1 MKKFRKIFIVILLM
15 ALYAYVSNITNIP
28 DSMILFQGEKLHFR
42 TMFGISIKQKEEYVV
57 EEVVASLNQEIAQA
71 SGKTT
76 ISLNL
81 FETIPLKTV
90 SVNVLP
96 QTNVIPIGDTIGLKL
111 YTQGVLVVGM
121 SEIDTA
127 QAKEKPYE
135 GSGIQEGD
143 SIIAVNGKEIS
154 TTEELIDT
162 INESKG
168 DEVEIT
174 YNSNGEIKQSQISP
188 SKTGTNE
195 YKLGLWVRDAAAGV
209 GTITFYEPS
218 TGTFAALGHGI
229 QDVDTEKL
237 ISIASGEVVS
247 ASIIDITKGEKGK
260 PGEIRGNISLGTTLR
275 KN

>member
-1 MKKFRKIFIVILLM
+1 MKKFRKILIVILLM

-42 TMFGISIKQKEEYVV
+42 TMLGISVKQKEEYVV
-57 EEVVASLNQEIAQA
+57 EEVVASLNEGIAQA

-81 FETIPLKTV
+81 FDNIPLKTV

-96 QTNVIPIGDTIGLKL
+96 QTSVIPIGDTIGLKL

-121 SEIDTA
+121 SEIDTL

-162 INESKG
+162 INQSKG

-260 PGEIRGNISLGTTLR
+260 PGEIRGNISLGTTIR